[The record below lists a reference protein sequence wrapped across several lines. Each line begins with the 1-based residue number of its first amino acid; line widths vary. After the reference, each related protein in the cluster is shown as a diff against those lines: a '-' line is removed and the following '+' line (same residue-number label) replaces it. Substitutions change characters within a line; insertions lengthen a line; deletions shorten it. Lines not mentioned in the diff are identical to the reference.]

1 MIVVT
6 GSNGFIGSNLIKGL
20 NRLGYKDIVAVD
32 DHANREL
39 KENIVHCDIEKYLEI
54 DEFLKEV
61 QKNNFDETG
70 LKAIFHQGACSN
82 TMEWDSEYLYKNNLL
97 YSKELLNLSKRS
109 NTPLIYAS
117 SASVY
122 GNGKVFEE
130 KIENEEPINL
140 YAYSKFKFDQLVR
153 EELKENKSQIVGL
166 RYFNVYGPQEQHKNN
181 MASVAFHLHNQLKND
196 DEIKLFEGS
205 DGYEDGEQRRDFI
218 FVEDVVKVNL
228 WFLENTEISG
238 IFNVGTGRS
247 QTFNDVA
254 NAVIDWNK
262 KGKIKYIPFPEK
274 LKGAYQSFTEANI
287 SKLREAGYKEEFLNV
302 QEGVK
307 RYLDTLEGWPKNEPQ

>member
-20 NRLGYKDIVAVD
+20 NKIGYKDIIAVD
-32 DHANREL
+32 DHDNSEL
-39 KENIVHCDIEKYLEI
+39 KENIVHCEIQDYLEI
-54 DEFLKEV
+54 DEFLLKL
-61 QKNNFDETG
+61 QKNKVDGEK

-82 TMEWDSEYLYKNNLL
+82 TMEWDAEYLYKNNFL
-97 YSKELLNLSKRS
+97 YSKELLNLSRQS

-130 KIENEEPINL
+130 SLENENPINL

-153 EELKENKSQIVGL
+153 HELRGSDTQIVGL
-166 RYFNVYGPQEQHKNN
+166 RYFNVYGPQEQHKGN
-181 MASVAFHLHNQLKND
+181 MASVAYHLHSQLKEN

-205 DGYEDGEQRRDFI
+205 DGYDDGEQRRDFI
-218 FVEDVVKVNL
+218 YVDDIVKVNL
-228 WFLENTEISG
+228 WFMGNTNISG
-238 IFNVGTGRS
+238 IFNLGTGKS

-254 NAVIDWNK
+254 EAVIDWNK
-262 KGKIKYIPFPEK
+262 KGKIKYIEFPEK

-287 SKLREAGYKEEFLNV
+287 SKLREAGYKEEFLDV

-307 RYLDTLEGWPKNEPQ
+307 HYLNTLEGWPKNEPF

>member
-20 NRLGYKDIVAVD
+20 NKLGYKDIIAVD
-32 DHANREL
+32 DHANAEL
-39 KENIVHCDIEKYLEI
+39 KENIAHCDIENYLEI
-54 DEFLKEV
+54 DEFLQEV
-61 QKNNFDETG
+61 QNKNFDG
-70 LKAIFHQGACSN
+70 ISLQAIFHQGACSN
-82 TMEWDSEYLYKNNLL
+82 TMEWNSEYLYKNNLL

-122 GNGKVFEE
+122 GSGKVFDE
-130 KIENEEPINL
+130 KIENEDPINL
-140 YAYSKFKFDQLVR
+140 YAYSKFKFDQIVR
-153 EELKENKSQIVGL
+153 KELKENKTQIVGL
-166 RYFNVYGPQEQHKNN
+166 RYFNVYGPQEQHKSN
-181 MASVAFHLHNQLKND
+181 MASVAYHLHNQLKNN

-228 WFLENTEISG
+228 WFLENIEISG

>member
-1 MIVVT
+1 MI
-6 GSNGFIGSNLIKGL
+6 SIKSSIAKKKL
-20 NRLGYKDIVAVD
+20 
-32 DHANREL
+32 
-39 KENIVHCDIEKYLEI
+39 
-54 DEFLKEV
+54 
-61 QKNNFDETG
+61 
-70 LKAIFHQGACSN
+70 AIF
-82 TMEWDSEYLYKNNLL
+82 D
-97 YSKELLNLSKRS
+97 
-109 NTPLIYAS
+109 
-117 SASVY
+117 
-122 GNGKVFEE
+122 E
-130 KIENEEPINL
+130 KIENEDPINL
-140 YAYSKFKFDQLVR
+140 YAYSKFKFDQIVR
-153 EELKENKSQIVGL
+153 EELKENKTQIVGL
-166 RYFNVYGPQEQHKNN
+166 RYFNVYGPQEQHKSN
-181 MASVAFHLHNQLKND
+181 MASVAYHLHNQLKNN

>member
-1 MIVVT
+1 MIIVT

-20 NRLGYKDIVAVD
+20 NKIGYKDIIAVD
-32 DHANREL
+32 DHDNSEL
-39 KENIVHCDIEKYLEI
+39 KENIVHCEIQDYLEI
-54 DEFLKEV
+54 DEFLLKL
-61 QKNNFDETG
+61 QKNKVDG
-70 LKAIFHQGACSN
+70 KKLKAIFHQGACSN
-82 TMEWDSEYLYKNNLL
+82 TMEWDAEYLYKNNFL
-97 YSKELLNLSKRS
+97 YSKELLNLSRQS

-130 KIENEEPINL
+130 SLENENPINL

-153 EELKENKSQIVGL
+153 HELRGSDTQIVGL
-166 RYFNVYGPQEQHKNN
+166 RYFNVYGPQEQHKGN
-181 MASVAFHLHNQLKND
+181 MASVAYHLHSQLKEN

-205 DGYEDGEQRRDFI
+205 DGYDDGEQRRDFI
-218 FVEDVVKVNL
+218 YVDDIVKVNL
-228 WFLENTEISG
+228 WFMENTNISG
-238 IFNVGTGRS
+238 IFNLGTGKS

-254 NAVIDWNK
+254 EAVIDWNK
-262 KGKIKYIPFPEK
+262 KGKIKYIEFPEK

-287 SKLREAGYKEEFLNV
+287 SKLREAGYKEEFLDV

-307 RYLDTLEGWPKNEPQ
+307 HYLNTIEGWPKNEPF

>member
-20 NRLGYKDIVAVD
+20 NKIGYKDIIAVD
-32 DHANREL
+32 DHDNPEL
-39 KENIVHCDIEKYLEI
+39 KENIVHCEIQDYLKI
-54 DEFLKEV
+54 DEFLLKL
-61 QKNNFDETG
+61 QKNKVDGEKLT
-70 LKAIFHQGACSN
+70 AIFHQGACSN
-82 TMEWDSEYLYKNNLL
+82 TMEWDAEYLYKNNFL
-97 YSKELLNLSKRS
+97 YSKELLNLSKQS

-130 KIENEEPINL
+130 SLENENPINL

-153 EELKENKSQIVGL
+153 HELRGSDTQIVGL
-166 RYFNVYGPQEQHKNN
+166 RYFNVYGPQEQHKGN
-181 MASVAFHLHNQLKND
+181 MASVAYHLHSQLKEN

-205 DGYEDGEQRRDFI
+205 DGYGDGEQKRDFI
-218 FVEDVVKVNL
+218 YVDDIVKVNL
-228 WFLENTEISG
+228 WFMENTNISG
-238 IFNVGTGRS
+238 IFNLGTGKS

-254 NAVIDWNK
+254 KAVIDWNK
-262 KGKIKYIPFPEK
+262 KGKIKYIEFPEK

-287 SKLREAGYKEEFLNV
+287 SKLREAGYKEEFLDV

-307 RYLDTLEGWPKNEPQ
+307 HYLNTLEGWPRNEPL

>member
-20 NRLGYKDIVAVD
+20 NNIGYKDIIAVD
-32 DHANREL
+32 NHDNPEL
-39 KENIVHCDIEKYLEI
+39 KENIVHCEIQDYLEI
-54 DEFLKEV
+54 DEFLLKL
-61 QKNNFDETG
+61 QKNQVDGEK

-82 TMEWDSEYLYKNNLL
+82 TMEWDAEYLYKNNFL
-97 YSKELLNLSKRS
+97 YSKELLNLSRQS

-130 KIENEEPINL
+130 SLENENPINL

-153 EELKENKSQIVGL
+153 HELRGSDTQIVGL
-166 RYFNVYGPQEQHKNN
+166 RYFNVYGPQEQHKGN
-181 MASVAFHLHNQLKND
+181 MASVAYHLHSQLKEN

-205 DGYEDGEQRRDFI
+205 DGYGDGEQRRDFI
-218 FVEDVVKVNL
+218 YVDDIVKVNL
-228 WFLENTEISG
+228 WFMENTNISG
-238 IFNVGTGRS
+238 IFNLGTGKS

-254 NAVIDWNK
+254 EAVINWNK
-262 KGKIKYIPFPEK
+262 KGNIKYIEFPEK

-287 SKLREAGYKEEFLNV
+287 SKLREAGYKEEFLDV

-307 RYLDTLEGWPKNEPQ
+307 QYLNTLEGWPKNEPL

>member
-20 NRLGYKDIVAVD
+20 NKIGYKDIIAVD
-32 DHANREL
+32 DHDNPEL
-39 KENIVHCDIEKYLEI
+39 KENLVHCEIQDYLEI
-54 DEFLKEV
+54 DEFLLKL
-61 QKNNFDETG
+61 QKNKVDGEK

-82 TMEWDSEYLYKNNLL
+82 TMEWDAEYLYKNNFL
-97 YSKELLNLSKRS
+97 YSKELLNLSRQS

-130 KIENEEPINL
+130 SLENENPINL

-153 EELKENKSQIVGL
+153 HELRGSDTQIVGL
-166 RYFNVYGPQEQHKNN
+166 RYFNVYGPQEQHKGN
-181 MASVAFHLHNQLKND
+181 MASVAYHLHSQLKEN

-205 DGYEDGEQRRDFI
+205 DGYGDGEQRRDFI
-218 FVEDVVKVNL
+218 YVDDIVKVNL
-228 WFLENTEISG
+228 WFMENTNISG
-238 IFNVGTGRS
+238 IFNLGTGKS

-254 NAVIDWNK
+254 EAVIDWNK
-262 KGKIKYIPFPEK
+262 KGKIKYIEFPEK

-287 SKLREAGYKEEFLNV
+287 SKLREAGYKEEFLDV

-307 RYLDTLEGWPKNEPQ
+307 HYLNTIEGWPKNEPF